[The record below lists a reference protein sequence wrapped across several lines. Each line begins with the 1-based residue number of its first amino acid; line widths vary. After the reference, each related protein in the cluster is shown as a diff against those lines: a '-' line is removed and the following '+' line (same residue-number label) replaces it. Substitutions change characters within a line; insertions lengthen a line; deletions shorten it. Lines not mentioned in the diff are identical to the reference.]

1 MSQDFRRSSVG
12 RRLKSSSKD
21 SGRRAHPKSKSNI
34 TLVEH
39 DEARSF
45 ALRTAYLH
53 YLLQPKAKR
62 KQYVAAPKPPARTH
76 TSVGQ
81 LVQEYVSGSASA
93 LKLPSSFPVA
103 LLDRVGGVLKGS
115 ERLPGFND
123 AAVKRSFAE
132 AYIAFSE
139 KTFCKTIEKERK
151 FEPLV
156 LMFYSSATKAAQKGR
171 APDDD
176 SWKLLPDR
184 HLALFVRLAATMLR
198 DQGHER
204 DKSELFS
211 RLITL
216 ENKLL
221 TNDQDLVSSG
231 SDSAGTTI
239 EVVVPLSYDVK
250 DMPMVQIVA
259 GIFGLS
265 LSDVQAEVN
274 EKHTVWTEEAALR
287 DLKTYQ
293 QRLTSNGSGALR
305 SDDFDVEE
313 SFTEWQK
320 SEAHFLS
327 QMMLEILTAKPELT
341 KSSSSGD
348 KLLPS
353 RPQSMYVEDQAYADL
368 SRAISSLDTSLGFD
382 PLASISSISNDASS
396 IRTVEE
402 GGLYTFIPPNPR
414 AYYKYILQHA
424 VAFDQ
429 LHADPALDYQP
440 LSKQSMDLMTELCV
454 RWRLPQ
460 ASRLI
465 TLLEIAARK
474 FLDQEIVPEELDTII
489 EVVKNPQ
496 PEPKKPPYIQ
506 NYALPLTDI
515 PPSKWTIHDFA
526 VYQSTFHSI
535 HDAILRE
542 LYDIMAQCYDSKPPN
557 IGAVMFILENHIYKD
572 EIFTPRPEAVAE
584 FTEYLT
590 TALRN
595 KAVEVYRE
603 NMRKEIPVV
612 KEDWEFAHV
621 VKLGKTITKLCDR
634 IRKRY
639 KNNQTIIGVDPFAI
653 LVEEIFP
660 NFESDAGAILETILG
675 QAQVSGED
683 IDIEDGF
690 ELYKEL
696 VAIRRIHHDYLPTKA
711 FAFNIENLL
720 VDFVWRWIR
729 VAEGKMSDYV
739 DQAIK
744 QDQFQV
750 RTAHVD
756 HIVRDSERHSV
767 SVIDLFMLFNQT
779 VDQVFKLEWD
789 NDEHH
794 ARFMTALARSFSAG
808 LGRYCEVIEQRFT
821 KEMDRPSAEE
831 IALQNKSTQEK
842 WMQFAK
848 DAWNNK
854 EKAEPFQFFAE
865 SFVKLNNIEYAM
877 QELDKL
883 EKSMNSDACAE
894 LLEKIDGPR
903 KQTRKPSKYT
913 FTIKVVEAE
922 DLKACDPNGYS
933 DPYVVFGDEYQKRL
947 YKTRIIYR
955 NLNPRW
961 DESFE
966 FTVQGPVNLI
976 ATVWDYDSF
985 GDHDYVGR
993 TSLKIDPAHFGD
1005 YLPRE
1010 FWLDLDSQ
1018 GRMLIRVS
1026 MEGERDDIQF
1036 HFGKAFRH
1044 LKRAERDMVRKI
1056 TDKVGLIK
1064 CVAVENRLTRE
1075 KLTSQINSTLSVE
1088 TLRGLL
1094 GLNGLGSQV
1103 TNLWKKR
1110 TSTLPVLTPQQIVH
1124 ALTPLFTYFDEN
1136 FAIMKQTLTDAT
1148 MIAVMT
1154 RLWKEVL
1161 MTIENLLVPPV
1172 SDKPSTQ
1179 KSLSRKELDI
1189 VYHWL
1194 ELLFG
1199 FFNAKEEHSG
1209 EQLGV
1214 PAEVL
1219 KSPKWHELASLNFF
1233 YFEDTHSLI
1242 RESERMASATAQR
1255 AQQALLSNQ
1264 QTMRHSAPPGFG
1276 AALGGAGAFASMGTI
1291 RRGKSIMMSRN
1302 LGTMRKAK
1310 EAKRRETQADPSDD
1324 MILRIL
1330 RMRPEAAHY
1339 LKERHRQKERQAAT
1353 AAAALIVKNSITQG
1367 WGANVAAN
1375 AFGRV
1380 NLPRR

>member
-12 RRLKSSSKD
+12 RRLKNSSRD
-21 SGRRAHPKSKSNI
+21 STRRIQAKSRSNI
-34 TLVEH
+34 VLVEH

-81 LVQEYVSGSASA
+81 LVQEYVSGSAST
-93 LKLPSSFPVA
+93 LKLPSSFA
-103 LLDRVGGVLKGS
+103 GTLLDRVGGVVRGA

-132 AYIAFSE
+132 AYTAFSE
-139 KTFCKTIEKERK
+139 KNFRKTIDKERK

-156 LMFYSSATKAAQKGR
+156 LIFYSSATKAAQKGR

-184 HLALFVRLAATMLR
+184 HLALFVRLAATILR

-204 DKSELFS
+204 DKSELLS
-211 RLITL
+211 RLTTL

-231 SDSAGTTI
+231 SDAAGTTI

-259 GIFGLS
+259 SIFGLA
-265 LSDVQAEVN
+265 LSEVQAEIN
-274 EKHTVWTEEAALR
+274 EKRNIWTEEAALK

-293 QRLTSNGSGALR
+293 QRLTSNGAGALR

-313 SFTEWQK
+313 AFTEWQK

-327 QMMLEILTAKPELT
+327 QMMLEILTAKPELA

-348 KLLPS
+348 KPLPS
-353 RPQSMYVEDQAYADL
+353 RPQSMYGEDQSYAEL
-368 SRAISSLDTSLGFD
+368 SRALSSAAIDTSSLGFD
-382 PLASISSISNDASS
+382 PLASLPTVANDSNS
-396 IRTVEE
+396 IRAVEE
-402 GGLYTFIPPNPR
+402 GGLYTFVPPDSR
-414 AYYKYILQHA
+414 AFYKYILQHA
-424 VAFDQ
+424 MAFDQ
-429 LHADPALDYQP
+429 LHADPELDYQP
-440 LSKQSMDLMTELCV
+440 LSKQSMDLMTELCA

-465 TLLEIAARK
+465 VLLEVASRK
-474 FLDQEIVPEELDTII
+474 FLDQEIVPEELDTILDF
-489 EVVKNPQ
+489 VKVAQ
-496 PEPKKPPYIQ
+496 AESKKVPYIQ
-506 NYALPLTDI
+506 NYSLPLTEI

-542 LYDIMAQCYDSKPPN
+542 LYDIMAQCYDSKPPQ
-557 IGAVMFILENHIYKD
+557 IGAVMFILENHIYQD
-572 EIFTPRPEAVAE
+572 EIFTPRSEAVAE

-590 TALRN
+590 TALRH

-603 NMRKEIPVV
+603 NMRKEIPVA

-639 KNNQTIIGVDPFAI
+639 KNNQTIMGVDPFGI
-653 LVEEIFP
+653 FVEEVFP
-660 NFESDAGAILETILG
+660 NFESDAGAILETILS
-675 QAQVSGED
+675 QAQLSGED
-683 IDIEDGF
+683 IGIEDGF

-696 VAIRRIHHDYLPTKA
+696 VAIRRIHHEYLPNKVFT
-711 FAFNIENLL
+711 FNIENLL

-729 VAEGKMSDYV
+729 TAETKMSNYV
-739 DQAIK
+739 DEAIK

-750 RTAHVD
+750 RTEHPD
-756 HIVRDSERHSV
+756 HIPRDSERHSV

-808 LGRYCEVIEQRFT
+808 LGRYCEILEQRFS

-831 IALQNKSTQEK
+831 IATQTKSTQEK
-842 WMQFAK
+842 WMQYAK

-922 DLKACDPNGYS
+922 DLKACDPSGYS

-947 YKTRIIYR
+947 YKTRIIYK

-976 ATVWDYDSF
+976 ATVWDYDTF

-1056 TDKVGLIK
+1056 TDK
-1064 CVAVENRLTRE
+1064 
-1075 KLTSQINSTLSVE
+1075 LTSQINSTLSVE
-1088 TLRGLL
+1088 TLRSLL

-1110 TSTLPVLTPQQIVH
+1110 ASTLPVVTPAQMEQ

-1148 MIAVMT
+1148 MLAVMT

-1172 SDKPSTQ
+1172 SEKPSSQ
-1179 KSLSRKELDI
+1179 KSLGHKELDI

-1194 ELLFG
+1194 NLLFG
-1199 FFNAKEEHSG
+1199 FFNAKDEHSG

-1233 YFEDTHSLI
+1233 YFEDTHNLI

-1255 AQQALLSNQ
+1255 AQQALLQHNSA
-1264 QTMRHSAPPGFG
+1264 QTARHSAPPG
-1276 AALGGAGAFASMGTI
+1276 AS
-1291 RRGKSIMMSRN
+1291 
-1302 LGTMRKAK
+1302 
-1310 EAKRRETQADPSDD
+1310 
-1324 MILRIL
+1324 
-1330 RMRPEAAHY
+1330 
-1339 LKERHRQKERQAAT
+1339 
-1353 AAAALIVKNSITQG
+1353 
-1367 WGANVAAN
+1367 
-1375 AFGRV
+1375 
-1380 NLPRR
+1380 

>member
-1 MSQDFRRSSVG
+1 MSQEPRRPSQPG
-12 RRLKSSSKD
+12 RRLKSGSKD
-21 SGRRAHPKSKSNI
+21 SGRRMQSKANVV
-34 TLVEH
+34 LVEH

-62 KQYVAAPKPPARTH
+62 KQYVAAPKAPVRTH

-93 LKLPSSFPVA
+93 LKLPGSFA
-103 LLDRVGGVLKGS
+103 GTLLDRVGGVLTGS

-132 AYIAFSE
+132 AYTAFSE
-139 KTFCKTIEKERK
+139 KNFRKTIEKERK

-156 LMFYSSATKAAQKGR
+156 LIFYSSATKAAQKGR
-171 APDDD
+171 APEDD

-184 HLALFVRLAATMLR
+184 HLALFVRLAATILR

-204 DKSELFS
+204 DKSELLQ
-211 RLITL
+211 RLTTL

-231 SDSAGTTI
+231 SDAAGTTI
-239 EVVVPLSYDVK
+239 EVTVPLSYDVK

-259 GIFGLS
+259 SIFGLS
-265 LSDVQAEVN
+265 LSDVQAEIN
-274 EKHTVWTEEAALR
+274 EKRNIWSEEAALK

-293 QRLTSNGSGALR
+293 QRLTSNAAGALR
-305 SDDFDVEE
+305 NDDFDVEE
-313 SFTEWQK
+313 SFVDWQK

-327 QMMLEILTAKPELT
+327 QMMLEILTAKPELAKT
-341 KSSSSGD
+341 SSSD
-348 KLLPS
+348 KALPS
-353 RPQSMYVEDQAYADL
+353 RPQSMYGEDQAYADL
-368 SRAISSLDTSLGFD
+368 SRAISSMDTSLGYD
-382 PLASISSISNDASS
+382 PLASLPTISSDSNS

-402 GGLYTFIPPNPR
+402 GGLYTFTPTDPR
-414 AYYKYILQHA
+414 AFYKYILQHA
-424 VAFDQ
+424 MAFDQ
-429 LHADPALDYQP
+429 LHADPSLDYQP

-454 RWRLPQ
+454 RWRVPQ

-465 TLLEIAARK
+465 VLLEVAARK
-474 FLDQEIVPEELDTII
+474 FLDQEIVPEELDTIFDF
-489 EVVKNPQ
+489 VKTPL
-496 PEPKKPPYIQ
+496 PEAKKAPYIQ
-506 NYALPLTDI
+506 NYSTPLSEI
-515 PPSKWTIHDFA
+515 PPGKWTIHDFA
-526 VYQSTFHSI
+526 VYQSTFHTI

-542 LYDIMAQCYDSKPPN
+542 LYDIMGQCYDSKPPK

-572 EIFTPRPEAVAE
+572 EIFTPRSEAVSE

-590 TALRN
+590 TALRH
-595 KAVEVYRE
+595 KAVEVYRDY
-603 NMRKEIPVV
+603 MRKEIPVV
-612 KEDWEFAHV
+612 KEEWEFGHV
-621 VKLGKTITKLCDR
+621 VKLGKTTTKLCDR

-639 KNNQTIIGVDPFAI
+639 KNNQTILGVDPFAI
-653 LVEEIFP
+653 LVEEVFP
-660 NFESDAGAILETILG
+660 NFESDAGAILETILRK
-675 QAQVSGED
+675 AQDTGED

-696 VAIRRIHHDYLPTKA
+696 VAIRRIHHEYLPNTV
-711 FAFNIENLL
+711 FTFNIENLL

-729 VAEGKMSDYV
+729 SAETRMSEYV
-739 DQAIK
+739 DEAIK

-750 RTAHVD
+750 RTEHAD
-756 HIVRDSERHSV
+756 HIARDSERHSV

-808 LGRYCEVIEQRFT
+808 LGRYCEVIEQRFA

-831 IALQNKSTQEK
+831 LAMQQKSTQEK
-842 WMQFAK
+842 WMQYAK
-848 DAWNNK
+848 DAWSNK

-877 QELDKL
+877 HELDKL

-922 DLKACDPNGYS
+922 DLKACDPSGYS

-961 DESFE
+961 DESFD

-976 ATVWDYDSF
+976 ATVWDYDTF

-1056 TDKVGLIK
+1056 TDKVCI
-1064 CVAVENRLTRE
+1064 
-1075 KLTSQINSTLSVE
+1075 
-1088 TLRGLL
+1088 
-1094 GLNGLGSQV
+1094 
-1103 TNLWKKR
+1103 
-1110 TSTLPVLTPQQIVH
+1110 
-1124 ALTPLFTYFDEN
+1124 
-1136 FAIMKQTLTDAT
+1136 
-1148 MIAVMT
+1148 
-1154 RLWKEVL
+1154 
-1161 MTIENLLVPPV
+1161 
-1172 SDKPSTQ
+1172 
-1179 KSLSRKELDI
+1179 
-1189 VYHWL
+1189 
-1194 ELLFG
+1194 
-1199 FFNAKEEHSG
+1199 
-1209 EQLGV
+1209 
-1214 PAEVL
+1214 
-1219 KSPKWHELASLNFF
+1219 SPGIF
-1233 YFEDTHSLI
+1233 
-1242 RESERMASATAQR
+1242 Q
-1255 AQQALLSNQ
+1255 
-1264 QTMRHSAPPGFG
+1264 
-1276 AALGGAGAFASMGTI
+1276 GT
-1291 RRGKSIMMSRN
+1291 
-1302 LGTMRKAK
+1302 
-1310 EAKRRETQADPSDD
+1310 E
-1324 MILRIL
+1324 
-1330 RMRPEAAHY
+1330 
-1339 LKERHRQKERQAAT
+1339 
-1353 AAAALIVKNSITQG
+1353 
-1367 WGANVAAN
+1367 
-1375 AFGRV
+1375 
-1380 NLPRR
+1380 

>member
-21 SGRRAHPKSKSNI
+21 SGRRIQPKSKASI
-34 TLVEH
+34 VLVEH
-39 DEARSF
+39 DQARGF

-62 KQYVAAPKPPARTH
+62 KQYVAASKPPARTH
-76 TSVGQ
+76 KGAVQ
-81 LVQEYVSGSASA
+81 LVQEYVSGGSVGSSA
-93 LKLPSSFPVA
+93 LKLPSSFPPA
-103 LLDRVGGVLKGS
+103 LLSRVAGVLKGS

-132 AYIAFSE
+132 AYTAFSE
-139 KTFCKTIEKERK
+139 TNFKTSVEKERK
-151 FEPLV
+151 FEPLI
-156 LMFYSSATKAAQKGR
+156 LMFYSSASKAASKGR
-171 APDDD
+171 LPDDD

-184 HLALFVRLAATMLR
+184 HLAMFIRLAAAILR
-198 DQGHER
+198 DHGHER
-204 DKSELFS
+204 DKSDLIS
-211 RLITL
+211 RLTNL
-216 ENKLL
+216 ESKLL
-221 TNDQDLVSSG
+221 TNDQDLISSG
-231 SDSAGTTI
+231 SDAAGATI

-265 LSDVQAEVN
+265 LSEVQAEII
-274 EKHTVWTEEAALR
+274 EKRNIWTEEAALK

-293 QRLTSNGSGALR
+293 QRLVSNGPGALR
-305 SDDFDVEE
+305 SDDFDVED

-327 QMMLEILTAKPELT
+327 QMMMDILTAKPEL
-341 KSSSSGD
+341 KSASSGD
-348 KLLPS
+348 KPLPS
-353 RPQSMYVEDQAYADL
+353 RPQSMYGEDQAYADL
-368 SRAISSLDTSLGFD
+368 SRAISSIDTSLGFD
-382 PLASISSISNDASS
+382 PLASLSTISSDASS
-396 IRTVEE
+396 IRTVDE
-402 GGLYTFIPPNPR
+402 GSLYTFTPSDPR
-414 AYYKYILQHA
+414 AFYKYILQHA
-424 VAFDQ
+424 MTYDQ
-429 LHADPALDYQP
+429 LHADPSVDYQP
-440 LSKQSMDLMTELCV
+440 LSKQSMELMTELGV

-465 TLLEIAARK
+465 ALLEVAARK
-474 FLDQEIVPEELDTII
+474 FLDQEIVPEELDTILDF
-489 EVVKNPQ
+489 VKTTQ
-496 PEPKKPPYIQ
+496 PEPKKAPYIQ
-506 NYALPLTDI
+506 NYSLPLTEI
-515 PPSKWTIHDFA
+515 PPSKWTLHDFA

-557 IGAVMFILENHIYKD
+557 IGAVMFILENHIYQD
-572 EIFTPRPEAVAE
+572 GIFTPRSESIAE
-584 FTEYLT
+584 FTEHLT

-603 NMRKEIPVV
+603 SMRKEIPVV
-612 KEDWEFAHV
+612 KEEWEFVHV

-634 IRKRY
+634 IAKRY
-639 KNNQTIIGVDPFAI
+639 KNNQTIMGVDPFAI
-653 LVEEIFP
+653 LVEEVFP
-660 NFESDAGAILETILG
+660 NFESDAGAILETIIG

-696 VAIRRIHHDYLPTKA
+696 VAIRRIHHKYLPNKLFT
-711 FAFNIENLL
+711 FNIENLL

-729 VAEGKMSDYV
+729 SAEAKMTDYV
-739 DQAIK
+739 DEAIK

-750 RTAHVD
+750 RTEHAD
-756 HIVRDSERHSV
+756 HLARDSERHSV

-808 LGRYCEVIEQRFT
+808 LGRYCEVLEQRFS

-831 IALQNKSTQEK
+831 IAMQTKSTQEK
-842 WMQFAK
+842 WMQYAK

-883 EKSMNSDACAE
+883 GTSMNSDACAE

-913 FTIKVVEAE
+913 FTVKVVEAE
-922 DLKACDPNGYS
+922 DLKPCDPSGYS
-933 DPYVVFGDEYQKRL
+933 DPYVVFGDEFQKRL

-966 FTVQGPVNLI
+966 FTAQGPVNLI
-976 ATVWDYDSF
+976 ATVWDYDTF

-1056 TDKVGLIK
+1056 TDK
-1064 CVAVENRLTRE
+1064 
-1075 KLTSQINSTLSVE
+1075 LTSQINSTLSVE

-1103 TNLWKKR
+1103 TSLWKKR
-1110 TSTLPVLTPQQIVH
+1110 TSTLPVVTVAQIEH

-1172 SDKPSTQ
+1172 SDKPSVQ
-1179 KSLSRKELDI
+1179 KSLGRKELDI

-1199 FFNAKEEHSG
+1199 FFNAKDEHSG

-1233 YFEDTHSLI
+1233 YFEDTNSLI

-1255 AQQALLSNQ
+1255 AHQALQHNQ
-1264 QTMRHSAPPGFG
+1264 QMARHSAPPG
-1276 AALGGAGAFASMGTI
+1276 MGTI
-1291 RRGKSIMMSRN
+1291 RHGKSIMMSRN

-1330 RMRPEAAHY
+1330 RMRPEAAPY
-1339 LKERHRQKERQAAT
+1339 LRERHRQKERQAAT
-1353 AAAALIVKNSITQG
+1353 AAAALIVKNSVTLNWNTG
-1367 WGANVAAN
+1367 VGANAAAN
-1375 AFGRV
+1375 HFAKI